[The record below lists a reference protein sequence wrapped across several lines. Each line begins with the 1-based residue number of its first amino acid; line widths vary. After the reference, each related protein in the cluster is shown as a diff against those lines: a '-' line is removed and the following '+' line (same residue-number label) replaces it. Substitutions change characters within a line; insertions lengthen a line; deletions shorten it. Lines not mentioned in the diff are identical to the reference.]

1 MKKTKRD
8 VNVNI
13 TTIEKSMVSLIT
25 NVRIEKM
32 KRLQDAETLTQV
44 KDYIFGRTDEN
55 PLEDINEAYI
65 KNVELIRNKIS
76 KTAQIEK
83 QNYMGKSKRGV
94 NFVKKL
100 KIEED

>member
-25 NVRIEKM
+25 NVRIEKI

-55 PLEDINEAYI
+55 PLEDINESYI